1 MKEIVFGIHAVKAII
16 KSNPKRCQSVYI
28 IKDRKLNLRF
38 KDIIWLLQHHSIL
51 IKQVSRKWM
60 NSKTDGLVH
69 QGIMAIVNSASIS
82 SEKDLKNFIKNKISP
97 LILILDSIT
106 DPYNLGSCL
115 RSANAAGVDAVIIP
129 KDRSAQVN
137 SPIVKKVACGA
148 TENLALF
155 SVTNINR
162 TLRIIQEHQIWII
175 GTTEHS
181 KHNLYQSNMI
191 GATAL
196 VMGSE
201 SKGIRNLTCKYCNEL
216 ISIPTRG
223 SISSINVSVATGI
236 CLFEAVRQ
244 RYFKKKNDNF

>member
-1 MKEIVFGIHAVKAII
+1 MKEIIFGIHAVKAII
-16 KSNPKRCQSVYI
+16 ESNPQRCQSVYI
-28 IKDRKLNLRF
+28 IKDREFNIRLKN
-38 KDIIWLLQHHSIL
+38 IIYLLQQYNIL
-51 IKQVSRKWM
+51 IKKVSRKWM
-60 NSKTDGLVH
+60 NSKTGGLVH
-69 QGIMAIVNSASIS
+69 QGIMAIVNSAPIY
-82 SEKDLKNFIKNKISP
+82 SEKDLKIFIKKITRP

-129 KDRSAQVN
+129 KDRSAQLN
-137 SPIVKKVACGA
+137 NPIVKKVACGA
-148 TENLALF
+148 TENIALF
-155 SVTNINR
+155 NVTNISR

-181 KHNLYQSNMI
+181 KHNVYQSNMI

-196 VMGSE
+196 IMGSE
-201 SKGIRNLTCKYCNEL
+201 SKGIRNLICKYCNEL

-223 SISSINVSVATGI
+223 RISSINVSVATGI

-244 RYFKKKNDNF
+244 RYF

>member
-1 MKEIVFGIHAVKAII
+1 MTEIIFGIHAVKAII
-16 KSNPKRCQSVYI
+16 ESNPKRCQSVYI
-28 IKDRKLNLRF
+28 IKGREFNFRLKE
-38 KDIIWLLQHHSIL
+38 IIWLLEQHSIL
-51 IKQVSRKWM
+51 IKPVSRKWM
-60 NSKTDGLVH
+60 NRKTEGLVH
-69 QGIMAIVNSASIS
+69 QGIMALVNSAPIY
-82 SEKDLKNFIKNKISP
+82 SEKDLNIFIQKKTCP

-129 KDRSAQVN
+129 KDRSVQVN

-148 TENLALF
+148 TENIALF
-155 SVTNINR
+155 SVINISR
-162 TLRIIQEHQIWII
+162 TLRLIQEHQIWII

-201 SKGIRNLTCKYCNEL
+201 SKGIRNLICKYCNEL
-216 ISIPTRG
+216 IRIPTIGR
-223 SISSINVSVATGI
+223 ISSLNVSVATGI

-244 RYFKKKNDNF
+244 RNFFKH

>member
-1 MKEIVFGIHAVKAII
+1 MIEIIFGIHAVKAFIE
-16 KSNPKRCQSVYI
+16 SNPKRCQLVYI
-28 IKDRKLNLRF
+28 IKGREFNLRL
-38 KDIIWLLQHHSIL
+38 KNIIWLLEQHRIL

-60 NSKTDGLVH
+60 NSKTGGLVH
-69 QGIMAIVNSASIS
+69 QGIMAIVNSAPIY
-82 SEKDLKNFIKNKISP
+82 SEKDLKIFIKNKTSP
-97 LILILDSIT
+97 LILILDRIT

-129 KDRSAQVN
+129 KDRSVQVN

-148 TENLALF
+148 TENIALF
-155 SVTNINR
+155 SVTNISR
-162 TLRIIQEHQIWII
+162 ILRIIQEHQIWII

-201 SKGIRNLTCKYCNEL
+201 FKGIRNLICKYCNEL
-216 ISIPTRG
+216 ISIPTMGR
-223 SISSINVSVATGI
+223 ISSLNVSVATGI

-244 RYFKKKNDNF
+244 RHF

>member
-1 MKEIVFGIHAVKAII
+1 MKEIIFGIHAVKAII
-16 KSNPKRCQSVYI
+16 ESNPQRCQSVYI
-28 IKDRKLNLRF
+28 IKDRELNFRF
-38 KDIIWLLQHHSIL
+38 KNIIWLLQQHSIL

-60 NSKTDGLVH
+60 NSKTGGLVH
-69 QGIMAIVNSASIS
+69 QGIIALVNSAPIY
-82 SEKDLKNFIKNKISP
+82 SEKDLNFFLKKTNRP

-148 TENLALF
+148 TENITLF
-155 SVTNINR
+155 RVTNLSR

-196 VMGSE
+196 IMGSE
-201 SKGIRNLTCKYCNEL
+201 SKGIRNLICKYCNEL

-223 SISSINVSVATGI
+223 KISSINVSVATGI

-244 RYFKKKNDNF
+244 RYF